1 MNNSSQKQELLNLVQ
16 QWALHFGYISGTID
30 IKSDDELAA
39 FATADC
45 TLTAHA
51 PLWGTK
57 PGQETAVPAATVRK
71 RLRNML
77 RYVKLERHDMHMG
90 VHGKQFCLFFALKA
104 KLRYFPFFYVTRAS
118 LAFVVEA
125 VETPQGL
132 RIKEIHE
139 WPAASAEEALNVMV
153 EKNGWPETSKFE
165 KHLAFGALS

>member
-1 MNNSSQKQELLNLVQ
+1 MNDLSQKTELINLVQ
-16 QWALHFGYISGTID
+16 QWALHFGYINGKID

-57 PGQETAVPAATVRK
+57 TGEEKAIPAATVRK
-71 RLRNML
+71 NLRNML
-77 RYVKLERHDMHMG
+77 RYAKAERHDMHMCIS
-90 VHGKQFCLFFALKA
+90 GKQLCLFFVVKA
-104 KLRYFPFFYVTRAS
+104 KLRFFPLFYVRQVP

-125 VETPQGL
+125 ADTPQGL

-139 WPAASAEEALNVMV
+139 WPADSAEEALKVVV
-153 EKNGWPETSKFE
+153 EKLGWPETSKFE
-165 KHLAFGALS
+165 KHVAFGAAS